1 MSKIYIFLSIV
12 FFYVLIFWLNKTY
25 ILPESKLIELLS
37 KNYSSELIN
46 GYIDYQRKWKW
57 LNYAMIPIVYIVK
70 ILLVAF
76 CLNFI
81 KLFYLPGLD
90 KVKFTDLIFVVMLA
104 EFVFIVAGFFKFINF
119 YWIDI
124 GYSLEEVQTYYP
136 ISLVNLREYISTEKW
151 LNYPL
156 QLVNLFELFY
166 WGVLS
171 WGIWELSDKKISF
184 LKSFG
189 LVAVTYGISLFFWV
203 GIVSFLILNSQY

>member
-1 MSKIYIFLSIV
+1 MNKIYIFLSIV
-12 FFYVLIFWLNKTY
+12 LFYVLIFWLNKTY

-37 KNYSSELIN
+37 KNYSSELID

-57 LNYAMIPIVYIVK
+57 LNYAMIPIVYITK
-70 ILLVAF
+70 IMLVAF

-81 KLFYLPGLD
+81 KLFYLSGLE
-90 KVKFTDLIFVVMLA
+90 KLRFSDLVFIVMIA
-104 EFVFIVAGFFKFINF
+104 EFVFIMAGFFKFINF
-119 YWIDI
+119 YFIDTD
-124 GYSLEEVQTYYP
+124 YSFEQIQTYYP
-136 ISLVNLREYISTEKW
+136 ISLVNMSEYISNEKW

-166 WGVLS
+166 WGLLA

-189 LVAVTYGISLFFWV
+189 LVTVSYGIGLLFWV

>member
-1 MSKIYIFLSIV
+1 MNKIYIFLSIV

-57 LNYAMIPIVYIVK
+57 LNYIMIPIVYIVK

-81 KLFYLPGLD
+81 KLFYLPGLE
-90 KVKFTDLIFVVMLA
+90 KIKFSDLVFIVMLA

-119 YWIDI
+119 YWIDT

-156 QLVNLFELFY
+156 QLVNLFELVY

-189 LVAVTYGISLFFWV
+189 LVTVTYGIALLFWV